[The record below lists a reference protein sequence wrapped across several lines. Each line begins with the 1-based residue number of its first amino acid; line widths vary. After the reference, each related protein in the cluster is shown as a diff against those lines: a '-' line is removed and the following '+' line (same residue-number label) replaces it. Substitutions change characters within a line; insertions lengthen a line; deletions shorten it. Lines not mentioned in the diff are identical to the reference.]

1 MTTKHSFCFIDVQKV
16 TFFVWFLG
24 SKRGMAISAMDVSA
38 ASGKIA
44 PGSWSWSGLQQ
55 TQSQDL
61 LWNLL
66 FSDFWIDY
74 IHISHEI
81 VCIYHSLFSHFLS
94 FPRIFSHSLASF
106 HIFSKNLTKIND
118 VTGATFVSLGISE
131 NCEKRDHDHEC
142 WRTRKAGTHKKM
154 SVVAVVEEYHPA
166 DNLVQGSIFHLCCAI
181 CAKSLTEY
189 WKV

>member
-1 MTTKHSFCFIDVQKV
+1 MYLSFSHIFSH
-16 TFFVWFLG
+16 FL
-24 SKRGMAISAMDVSA
+24 R
-38 ASGKIA
+38 
-44 PGSWSWSGLQQ
+44 
-55 TQSQDL
+55 
-61 LWNLL
+61 
-66 FSDFWIDY
+66 FS
-74 IHISHEI
+74 HISTIEFQLLI
-81 VCIYHSLFSHFLS
+81 NFSHFLS

-189 WKV
+189 